1 MILRNLLNFN
11 KIITIAFSTNIT
23 GNEYFCNEFKNGFLI
38 LCYILKIS
46 ISNEMK
52 SLSYFIDVKIEKLSN
67 LLSKGLT
74 FIKKIKCKIFTILF
88 QIVPI
93 EAWKFIVPM
102 PN

>member
-1 MILRNLLNFN
+1 MILRSLLNFN

-23 GNEYFCNEFKNGFLI
+23 GNEYFCNECKNGFLI

-67 LLSKGLT
+67 LLS
-74 FIKKIKCKIFTILF
+74 
-88 QIVPI
+88 
-93 EAWKFIVPM
+93 
-102 PN
+102 